1 MLGHN
6 AHSQS
11 FHPNL
16 GGPGCDGPTWRGT
29 KIEVRGLDRKASK
42 GLVKYNR
49 GFTEHPKATPLG
61 RAGGSQ
67 AAWVC
72 QAVMGRRMG
81 LRSPLPSPRQ
91 ATEAPR
97 HWLLSHS
104 HEQIFP
110 PFRPGRLCLPP
121 DRDQPKTRTLWG
133 QAAPHPELFASRV
146 SKMSEQQA
154 TSPRISLPLGGQGS
168 FCFPTAH
175 PVCLTANSS

>member
-1 MLGHN
+1 MTQSADRHPWNSRCSLGPVRASEMLGHN

-104 HEQIFP
+104 HEQMASHHS
-110 PFRPGRLCLPP
+110 
-121 DRDQPKTRTLWG
+121 DQG
-133 QAAPHPELFASRV
+133 DSV
-146 SKMSEQQA
+146 SHQTG
-154 TSPRISLPLGGQGS
+154 TSPRPAPCGDRQPHTQNFL
-168 FCFPTAH
+168 H
-175 PVCLTANSS
+175 PECLR